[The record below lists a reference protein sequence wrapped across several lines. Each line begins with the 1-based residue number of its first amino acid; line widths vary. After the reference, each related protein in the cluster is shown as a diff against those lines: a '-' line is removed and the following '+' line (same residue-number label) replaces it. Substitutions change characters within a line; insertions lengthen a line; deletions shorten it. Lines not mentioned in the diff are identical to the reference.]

1 MILNLSRP
9 ARRAVGLIGVT
20 LLVVLIGFSLVTHL
34 APLVGR
40 DLFII
45 TGGSMEPSVPIGSL
59 VVTEPADAMAVTV
72 GAVVTVRA
80 ESGVIV
86 THRVRAVIDTPA
98 GRFFELKGD
107 ANETPDDGLVPADA
121 IIGVAGLYVPYAGY
135 ARAFLS
141 TGPGLVAAI
150 STLVALSLAYLLLQ
164 VLAPTVRVNPP
175 RAADPI
181 GP

>member
-1 MILNLSRP
+1 MILKLSRL

-20 LLVVLIGFSLVTHL
+20 LLVVLIGFSLLTNL

-45 TGGSMEPSVPIGSL
+45 TGGSMEPAVPIGSL
-59 VVTEPADAMAVTV
+59 VVTTPTNAMTVTV
-72 GAVVTVRA
+72 GDVITVRA
-80 ESGVIV
+80 ESGVVV
-86 THRVRAVIDTPA
+86 THRVHAVLDTPA

-107 ANETPDDGLVPADA
+107 ANDAPDDGLVPTGAV
-121 IIGVAGLYVPYAGY
+121 IGIAGLYMPYAGY

-150 STLVALSLAYLLLQ
+150 STLVATSLAYLLLQ
-164 VLAPTVRVNPP
+164 LLAPTVRVSPP